1 MKRIVLAVDGSDH
14 SMRAA
19 RMAGDLS
26 SHFDA
31 TVDVINVVP
40 EARLAAPIAEYAE
53 LEHVYITQR
62 DLLKSAGS
70 DIVAKASS
78 EVADA
83 GGSVR
88 HTEVQIGSPART
100 IVEYADAWGADCIVM
115 GRRGLGDIKG
125 LLMGSVSHRVGQLSD
140 KTLVT
145 TD

>member
-1 MKRIVLAVDGSDH
+1 MKKILLAVDGSEH

-19 RMAGDLS
+19 KMAGELA
-26 SHFDA
+26 SHLDA
-31 TVDVINVVP
+31 TVDILNVVP

-70 DIVAKASS
+70 EIIARASS
-78 EVADA
+78 EVGKA
-83 GGSVR
+83 GGVIR
-88 HTEVQIGSPART
+88 RAEVEIGSPART
-100 IVEYADAWGADCIVM
+100 IVEYADAWEADCIVM

-145 TD
+145 TE

>member
-1 MKRIVLAVDGSDH
+1 MKKILLAVDGSDH
-14 SMRAA
+14 SIRAA
-19 RMAGDLS
+19 RLAGELS

-31 TVDVINVVP
+31 TVDIINVVP

-70 DIVAKASS
+70 EIVARASS
-78 EVADA
+78 EVGDA
-83 GGSVR
+83 GGRVR
-88 HTEVQIGSPART
+88 KVEVEIGSPART
-100 IVEYADAWGADCIVM
+100 IVEFADAWEADCIVM

-125 LLMGSVSHRVGQLSD
+125 LLMGSVSHRVGQLSN

-145 TD
+145 TE